1 MQELPFK
8 LNILP
13 ESVWQAH
20 EKNNK
25 NNNSNNN
32 KKKKQKKKQT
42 NKQKN
47 KCATKKFPDNEA
59 FRKMMLEI
67 FLRKYNYFPY
77 GYQNQ
82 TLSCAHV
89 KLAEYLLRVIT
100 IFL

>member
-13 ESVWQAH
+13 ETVWQAH
-20 EKNNK
+20 EKTTTTTTTTKK
-25 NNNSNNN
+25 N
-32 KKKKQKKKQT
+32 KQT

-77 GYQNQ
+77 GYQSQ
-82 TLSCAHV
+82 TLSYAHV
-89 KLAEYLLRVIT
+89 KLVEYLLRVIT

>member
-13 ESVWQAH
+13 ETVWQAH
-20 EKNNK
+20 EKK
-25 NNNSNNN
+25 TKKQQQQQQKKKN
-32 KKKKQKKKQT
+32 KKKT
-42 NKQKN
+42 IKQKN

-59 FRKMMLEI
+59 FRKMVLEI

-77 GYQNQ
+77 GYQSQ
-82 TLSCAHV
+82 TLSYAHM
-89 KLAEYLLRVIT
+89 KLVEYLLRVIT

>member
-13 ESVWQAH
+13 ETVWQAH
-20 EKNNK
+20 EKK
-25 NNNSNNN
+25 NNNNNN
-32 KKKKQKKKQT
+32 KKKNKQT

-67 FLRKYNYFPY
+67 FLRKYNYFPH
-77 GYQNQ
+77 GYQSQ
-82 TLSCAHV
+82 TLSYAHV
-89 KLAEYLLRVIT
+89 KLVEYLLRVIT